1 MVDKNTAVICY
12 QGTKELKNCE
22 KHYLNNQI
30 SKSLVF
36 DKFQNQDLSDLNDRD
51 FEFEMEKSKKDQ
63 NSKLVIELDY
73 MVEQSEES
81 KSMSDTYVI

>member
-1 MVDKNTAVICY
+1 MKFPKVY
-12 QGTKELKNCE
+12 QN
-22 KHYLNNQI
+22 NNQI